1 MANNT
6 DSGSKLAALNSA
18 TLGVEMP
25 QITLPDGS
33 KVQTGTMGYV
43 FNITHHLLELT
54 AKLQTYSA
62 LLINI
67 RAYNE
72 AHKAGDKEKTAL
84 LEESMRATLPLLEKV
99 GMFGLFSPEEW
110 IQGDNEGRK
119 VVGKLYQQY
128 KSEQQ

>member
-33 KVQTGTMGYV
+33 KVQTGTMG
-43 FNITHHLLELT
+43 
-54 AKLQTYSA
+54 A

-72 AHKAGDKEKTAL
+72 AHEAGDKEKMAL

>member
-1 MANNT
+1 MADST

-33 KVQTGTMGYV
+33 KVQTGTVG
-43 FNITHHLLELT
+43 
-54 AKLQTYSA
+54 A

-72 AHKAGDKEKTAL
+72 AHRAGEKDKMAA
-84 LEESMRATLPLLEKV
+84 LEEAMRTTLPLLDKV
-99 GMFGLFSPEEW
+99 GMFDLFRPEEW
-110 IQGDNEGRK
+110 IEGDNEGRK
-119 VVGKLYQQY
+119 AVGKMYLEFKSQQ
-128 KSEQQ
+128 K